1 MLDKP
6 SPRAGRLFP
15 GSTEI
20 PPADLEKK
28 LSSNA
33 RIQKEKELYL
43 HADRSL
49 PYGQVV
55 EIMAVARP
63 PGGESLGMITQPDR
77 GVRGAPSAA
86 PPPAPPP
93 PPPPRPPRPRAG
105 SPPRPTPAR
114 AP

>member
-55 EIMAVARP
+55 EIMAVCRRARGGSLGLITRPHPGRRRAWSAARP
-63 PGGESLGMITQPDR
+63 PARS
-77 GVRGAPSAA
+77 
-86 PPPAPPP
+86 
-93 PPPPRPPRPRAG
+93 RPRAR
-105 SPPRPTPAR
+105 RPR
-114 AP
+114 APQSASP

>member
-55 EIMAVARP
+55 EIMAGAP
-63 PGGESLGMITQPDR
+63 PPRGGSLGLITQPPPGPR
-77 GVRGAPSAA
+77 RALSAA
-86 PPPAPPP
+86 PPPARPPP
-93 PPPPRPPRPRAG
+93 PAARRRRPPPP
-105 SPPRPTPAR
+105 SPPRRP
-114 AP
+114 